1 MKLLRHGAL
10 LCLALS
16 AVIAPRF
23 ASASD
28 AQAFSMQSSV
38 NQLYA
43 LANQARAMH
52 GAAPL
57 KWDPALAAS
66 AMQHCT
72 LMARARQIEHR
83 YRNEADVPLRAS
95 QAGARFSLIEE
106 NIASGPYASGIHQG
120 WMNSPE
126 HRANLLNPAIDRI
139 GLAIVAR
146 NGRLYAVA
154 DYARA
159 VPTLTP
165 LQVESAVAAQLR
177 ARGVAVLR
185 DASQAR
191 AYCASNGGFRA
202 VGAPSLITRWQ
213 NSDVTQLPT
222 DLSRQLASG
231 AYRQAAVGSCPAQD
245 QAASFTSYRV
255 AVILYAAESAA
266 LPAH

>member
-1 MKLLRHGAL
+1 M
-10 LCLALS
+10 LCLALL
-16 AVIAPRF
+16 AVVPLQNAF
-23 ASASD
+23 ASD
-28 AQAFSMQSSV
+28 AQSYSMQNGV

-43 LANQARAMH
+43 LANQARASH
-52 GAAPL
+52 GLAPL

-72 LMARARQIEHR
+72 FMASARQIEHR

-106 NIASGPYASGIHQG
+106 NIASGPYAAGIHQG

-126 HRANLLNPAIDRI
+126 HRANLLNPAIDRV
-139 GLAIVAR
+139 GLAVVSR
-146 NGRLYAVA
+146 NGQLYAVA
-154 DYARA
+154 DYSRT
-159 VPTLTP
+159 VPMLTQS
-165 LQVESAVAAQLR
+165 QVESAVAAQLR

-213 NSDVTQLPT
+213 NADVTQLPS
-222 DLSRQLASG
+222 DLYRQLASG
-231 AYRQAAVGSCPAQD
+231 AYRQAAIGSCPAQD

-266 LPAH
+266 LPTH

>member
-1 MKLLRHGAL
+1 
-10 LCLALS
+10 
-16 AVIAPRF
+16 
-23 ASASD
+23 
-28 AQAFSMQSSV
+28 MQGGV

-43 LANQARAMH
+43 LANQVRTSY
-52 GAAPL
+52 GLVPL
-57 KWDPALAAS
+57 RWDPALAAS
-66 AMQHCT
+66 AMQHCA
-72 LMARARQIEHR
+72 LMARGRQIEHR

-106 NIASGPYASGIHQG
+106 NIASGPYTAGIHQA

-126 HRANLLNPAIDRI
+126 HRANLLNPAIDRV
-139 GLAIVAR
+139 GLAVVSR
-146 NGRLYAVA
+146 NGQLYAVA

-165 LQVESAVAAQLR
+165 SQVESAVGAQLR
-177 ARGVAVLR
+177 AHGIAVLH

-213 NSDVTQLPT
+213 NSDVTQLPS
-222 DLSRQLASG
+222 DLTRQLASG
-231 AYRQAAVGSCPAQD
+231 AYRQAAVGSCQGQD

-266 LPAH
+266 ALPSR